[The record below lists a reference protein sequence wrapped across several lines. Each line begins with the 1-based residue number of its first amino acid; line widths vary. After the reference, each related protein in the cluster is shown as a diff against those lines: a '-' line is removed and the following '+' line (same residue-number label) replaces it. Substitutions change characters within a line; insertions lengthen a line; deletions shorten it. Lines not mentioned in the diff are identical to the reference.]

1 MKNLWETT
9 SVKPHFETLKGDK
22 NTDVLI
28 IGGGMA
34 GVLCALELHKA
45 GADYILVEA
54 DAIGSGVTKN
64 TTAKITSQHGL
75 IFDKLINEFGVE
87 TARGYYEINQLALER
102 YRQMCE
108 EIDCDFEEK
117 PNFVY
122 SRSELE
128 KIEKEALAFEKIGVK
143 AEFTQNTSLP
153 FCVEGAVGL
162 KEQAQFNP
170 LKFLYAVA
178 KGLNIYENSRV
189 TQMVGNTA
197 ITDNGKINAK
207 RVIVA
212 THFPFINKHG
222 MYFIKMYQHRSYVL
236 GLSNAQ
242 NVDGM
247 YVDEDLKGLSFR
259 NYGELLLLG
268 GGSHRTGK
276 KGGNYNELREFAKR
290 NYPNAKE
297 EYYFATQD
305 CETLDS
311 VPYIGKYSKGTE
323 NLYVATGF
331 NKWGMTSSM
340 VSAML
345 LKDEILGVKN
355 DYAEIFNPSRTML
368 RSQLAVNMFEAM
380 GGWLMPTT
388 KRCPHLGC
396 GLKWNKHEHSW
407 DCPCHGSRFSEDGK
421 LLDNP
426 SNGNLNN

>member
-1 MKNLWETT
+1 MKSLWKTT
-9 SVKPHFETLKGDK
+9 AEKPYFEALKGDK

-28 IGGGMA
+28 IGGGMV

-45 GADYILVEA
+45 GVNYILVEA
-54 DAIGSGVTKN
+54 REIGSGVTKN

-75 IFDKLINEFGVE
+75 IYDKIINEFGAE
-87 TARGYYEINQLALER
+87 TAKGYFEINQLALEK
-102 YRQMCE
+102 YRQMCQE
-108 EIDCDFEEK
+108 TDCDFEEK
-117 PNFVY
+117 TNFVY
-122 SRSELE
+122 SKTERE
-128 KIEKEALAFEKIGVK
+128 KIEKEVLAFERIGVK
-143 AEFTQNTSLP
+143 AEFTQDTSLP
-153 FCVEGAVGL
+153 FKIVGAVGI
-162 KEQAQFNP
+162 KNQAQFNP
-170 LKFLYAVA
+170 LKFLYSVA
-178 KGLNIYENSRV
+178 KGLNIYENTRV

-197 ITDNGKINAK
+197 ITDNGKISAK

-222 MYFIKMYQHRSYVL
+222 MYFMKMYQHRSYVL
-236 GLSNAQ
+236 GLSNTPQ
-242 NVDGM
+242 VDGM

-259 NYGELLLLG
+259 NYGQLLLLG

-297 EYYFATQD
+297 KYFFATQD

-311 VPYIGKYSKGTE
+311 VPYIGEYSKGTE

-345 LKDEILGVKN
+345 LKDEIL
-355 DYAEIFNPSRTML
+355 EIENPYKGFFNPSRTML
-368 RSQLAVNMFEAM
+368 RPQLAVNTFEAVS
-380 GGWLMPTT
+380 GLIMPTI

-396 GLKWNKHEHSW
+396 GLKWNKYEHSW
-407 DCPCHGSRFSEDGK
+407 DCPCHGSRFSEKGK
-421 LLDNP
+421 LIDNP
-426 SNGNLNN
+426 ANGDLK